1 MKPEELFPA
10 GEPSGFQAAAVEKIQ
25 AVLEKHGIKTEG
37 FRLNLGARKAYWA
50 SFPFRGEEHTVA
62 VYDDNVNMQQGP
74 NLFEC
79 YMPDEFKSDAS
90 LIEGFSSRLDR
101 YLSGGD
107 WAGEGEEG
115 PLAGVRKRLA
125 QAFGRR
131 E

>member
-1 MKPEELFPA
+1 MN
-10 GEPSGFQAAAVEKIQ
+10 SFQAAAVGKIREVLDRHGIQ
-25 AVLEKHGIKTEG
+25 AED
-37 FRLNLGARKAYWA
+37 FRLNVGARKAYWT
-50 SFPFRGEEHTVA
+50 SFSFKGEEHTVA

-101 YLSGGD
+101 YLSDGA
-107 WAGEGEEG
+107 WEGEGEEG

-125 QAFGRR
+125 QVFIRR